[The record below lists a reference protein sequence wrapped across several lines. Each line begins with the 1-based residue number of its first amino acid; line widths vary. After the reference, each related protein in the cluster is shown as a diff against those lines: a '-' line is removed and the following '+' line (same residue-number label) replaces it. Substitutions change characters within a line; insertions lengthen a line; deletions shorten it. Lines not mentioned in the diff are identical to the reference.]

1 MGAARLYS
9 CQCDALQAD
18 ARLTGRRNSFELK
31 TETGCTVQSVHEAL
45 AQTRFTHFG
54 HLVWHLPENSKA
66 EARLAEIEKHC
77 GEHGVGLIRMREPS
91 NVDGYEILLDHVRKK
106 TLPSTVE
113 GFLEARLSEVQRG
126 QLAKAVNGG
135 SR

>member
-1 MGAARLYS
+1 MGFASSR
-9 CQCDALQAD
+9 
-18 ARLTGRRNSFELK
+18 
-31 TETGCTVQSVHEAL
+31 
-45 AQTRFTHFG
+45 THFG

-91 NVDGYEILLDHVRKK
+91 DFDVYEILLDPIRKK
-106 TLPSTVE
+106 TLPATVE
-113 GFLEARLSEVQRG
+113 GFLEARLSEAQRH
-126 QLAKAVNGG
+126 QLTNAVNGG